1 VISSVGWLSWNK
13 EQVINNKVI
22 ENGVRV
28 TNKGEYGTTTELS
41 TSTSSRFG
49 YYSAL
54 LTTVITGVTF
64 GFAITAI
71 PISGVNCPENCVE
84 YPYLDTVSQFP
95 RDFLWMPL
103 AIVLVLAYVTL
114 MVSIHSYASS
124 QKKIFS
130 QVGLSFA
137 LIAAVILAVDYYIQF
152 SVIPMSLMNN
162 ETEGL
167 AVLIQYNP
175 HGVFLALEEL
185 GYLVMSLSFLF
196 MAPVFTNR
204 GRLESAVGWVFVIA
218 FILAIVSL
226 TVISFSYGLDRQD
239 RFEVAI
245 LSIDWLVLIING
257 VLLSIVFRRQF
268 KAEQET

>member
-1 VISSVGWLSWNK
+1 MTNK
-13 EQVINNKVI
+13 ESY
-22 ENGVRV
+22 G
-28 TNKGEYGTTTELS
+28 KGSGLS
-41 TSTSSRFG
+41 TSNSNRFG
-49 YYSAL
+49 YYSAI
-54 LTTVITGVTF
+54 LTTVITIVTF
-64 GFAITAI
+64 GFAMAAI
-71 PISGVNCPENCVE
+71 PISGANCRGDCVE
-84 YPYLDTVSQFP
+84 YPYLGTVSQFP

-114 MVSIHSYASS
+114 MVSIHSYAPR

-137 LIAAVILAVDYYIQF
+137 LIAAAILVGDYFIQF
-152 SVIPMSLMNN
+152 SVIPMSLRNS

-167 AVLIQYNP
+167 AMLIQYNP

-196 MAPVFTNR
+196 MAPVFANR
-204 GRLESAVGWVFVIA
+204 NRLESAVRWIFVIA

-226 TVISFSYGLDRQD
+226 AVISINYGLERQD
-239 RFEVAI
+239 RFEVAV

-257 VLLSIVFRRQF
+257 GLLSIVFRHQM
-268 KAEQET
+268 KENESHSC